1 METRVGNLSGAGPEH
16 VQLSGKE
23 EAFSERMEESKGG
36 VNKETGESGKE
47 MWWEKSRNA
56 YWRKKFKQ
64 HLTRKRW
71 FVR

>member
-36 VNKETGESGKE
+36 VNKETGESGKL
-47 MWWEKSRNA
+47 A
-56 YWRKKFKQ
+56 Q
-64 HLTRKRW
+64 LL
-71 FVR
+71 